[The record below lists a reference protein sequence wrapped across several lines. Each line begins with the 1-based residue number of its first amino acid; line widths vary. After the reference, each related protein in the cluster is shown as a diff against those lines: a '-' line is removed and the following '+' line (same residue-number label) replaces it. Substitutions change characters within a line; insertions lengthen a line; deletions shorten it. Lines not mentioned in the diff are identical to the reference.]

1 MSISHPI
8 ADIAGIDPDMIGLLK
23 SKGIRTTA
31 KLLDAAKDPR
41 GRKALSEKTGI
52 DEKRLLG
59 WANMA
64 DRMRIKGVGQ
74 EYASL
79 LQAAGVDTVKELK
92 YRNPERLAKAMAEAN
107 RKRKLVGVL
116 PSDRAIVRWIEHA
129 KRLPLKITY

>member
-31 KLLDAAKDPR
+31 KLLDAAKDPK

>member
-1 MSISHPI
+1 MPISHPI
-8 ADIAGIDPDMIGLLK
+8 ADIAGIDPDVVGLLK

-31 KLLDAAKDPR
+31 KLLEAAKDPK
-41 GRKALSEKTGI
+41 GRKALAEKTGI
-52 DEKRLLG
+52 DEKRLLS

-74 EYASL
+74 DYACL

-107 RKRKLVGVL
+107 KKRKLVGVL
-116 PSDRAIVRWIEHA
+116 PSDRAVVRWIEYA